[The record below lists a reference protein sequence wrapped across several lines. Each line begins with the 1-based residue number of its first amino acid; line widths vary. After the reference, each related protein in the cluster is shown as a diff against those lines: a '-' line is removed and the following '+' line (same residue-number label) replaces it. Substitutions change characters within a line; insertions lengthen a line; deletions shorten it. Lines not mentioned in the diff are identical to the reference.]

1 MFEYNGHNFYHVTN
15 LRVRFQEVDML
26 GVCNNAVYVSY
37 FEQSRLEY
45 IKEADMVPP
54 GGLFSDGFN
63 FFMVRN
69 EINYRT
75 HARYDDELNVY
86 TRISYIGNSSYGF
99 EHVIIKVSTGE
110 VVVDGSGVVAQV
122 DQKTGRSFPLSN
134 EFVEKV
140 ETFEKRKFERGVKK

>member
-99 EHVIIKVSTGE
+99 EHVIVKVATGE
-110 VVVDGSGVVAQV
+110 VVVDGSGVVTQV
-122 DQKTGRSFPLSN
+122 DQKTGRPHPLSD

>member
-1 MFEYNGHNFYHVTN
+1 MFEYKGHNFYHVTN

-99 EHVIIKVSTGE
+99 EHVIVKVATGE
-110 VVVDGSGVVAQV
+110 VVVDGSGVVTQV
-122 DQKTGRSFPLSN
+122 DQKTGRPHPLSD